1 MHSVGHRIGYAAR
14 VSEAGRV
21 VVAGGGVAGCA
32 AAYYLSAAGV
42 PVTLVERAGVGAQA
56 SAWSAG
62 GINPLH
68 GIPAPLSALAM
79 ESFRLHLGLWPEM
92 QRLSGIDFAPG
103 RIAMVM
109 LAPDAAA
116 VPALLAQGEAFGAA
130 EGFSATWL
138 DPAALTALEPRLT
151 APGAGALLTRG
162 NGVLDSHRLTLAL
175 AAAAQRN
182 GARLHAGAVSG
193 IEGDGRRVGAVR
205 CGPDVLPCA
214 AVVFA
219 LGPWSQGA
227 AGWLGA
233 PLPVEPLK
241 GEILRLDVPG
251 PPLPF
256 DVVAPAVS
264 LFVRRGGQVWAGTTS
279 EARGFDAAPSEF
291 RPPRV
296 AGGGR
301 RADAVARRRHPGAA
315 DRLPAPGHPGRAAPD
330 RSPPRL
336 GQRLRRHRR
345 RAEGGP
351 ARPRHGPGRR
361 RPDPRRAHRSLHRIL
376 FPRPFCSLRSEE
388 DGPQR
393 VRRPEQRTLLR
404 AVPPRASCASCASCA
419 SPTPAANPGSLPGS

>member
-1 MHSVGHRIGYAAR
+1 

-32 AAYYLSAAGV
+32 VAYYLSAAGV

-79 ESFRLHLGLWPEM
+79 ESFRLHLGLWPEV
-92 QRLSGIDFAPG
+92 QRLSGIDFAPS
-103 RIAMVM
+103 RIAMAL

-116 VPALLAQGEAFGAA
+116 VPALLALGEAFGAA
-130 EGFSATWL
+130 EGFGATWL

-193 IEGDGRRVGAVR
+193 VEGDGRRVGAVR

-214 AVVFA
+214 AAVFA

-251 PPLPF
+251 PALPF

-264 LFVRRGGQVWAGTTS
+264 LFVRPGGQVWAGTTS
-279 EARGFDAAPSEF
+279 EARGFDAAPSESARRALLAAAVELMPSLAGATLERQTACL
-291 RPPRV
+291 RPVTPDGLPLIGPVPGWDNAYV
-296 AGGGR
+296 ATGGGPKGVLLAPAMGR
-301 RADAVARRRHPGAA
+301 AVADLILAGRTELSIASSS
-315 DRLPAPGHPGRAAPD
+315 PGRF
-330 RSPPRL
+330 
-336 GQRLRRHRR
+336 
-345 RAEGGP
+345 
-351 ARPRHGPGRR
+351 
-361 RPDPRRAHRSLHRIL
+361 AH
-376 FPRPFCSLRSEE
+376 
-388 DGPQR
+388 
-393 VRRPEQRTLLR
+393 
-404 AVPPRASCASCASCA
+404 
-419 SPTPAANPGSLPGS
+419 

>member
-32 AAYYLSAAGV
+32 VAYYLSAAGV

-79 ESFRLHLGLWPEM
+79 ESFRLHLGLWPEV
-92 QRLSGIDFAPG
+92 QRQSGIDFAPS
-103 RIAMVM
+103 RIAMAL

-130 EGFSATWL
+130 EGFGATWL

-193 IEGDGRRVGAVR
+193 VEGDGRRVGAVR

-214 AVVFA
+214 AAVFA

-264 LFVRRGGQVWAGTTS
+264 LFVRPGGQIWAGTTS
-279 EARGFDAAPSEF
+279 EARGFDAAPSESARRALLAAAVELMPSLAGATLERQTACL
-291 RPPRV
+291 RPVTPDGLPLIGPVPGWDNAYV
-296 AGGGR
+296 ATGGGPKGVLLAPAMGR
-301 RADAVARRRHPGAA
+301 AVADLILA
-315 DRLPAPGHPGRAAPD
+315 GRTD
-330 RSPPRL
+330 LSI
-336 GQRLRRHRR
+336 
-345 RAEGGP
+345 GP
-351 ARPRHGPGRR
+351 ASPAR
-361 RPDPRRAHRSLHRIL
+361 
-376 FPRPFCSLRSEE
+376 FC
-388 DGPQR
+388 
-393 VRRPEQRTLLR
+393 
-404 AVPPRASCASCASCA
+404 
-419 SPTPAANPGSLPGS
+419 